1 MESVQLKRALIK
13 KEFERMND
21 MQFKAVTTVNGPLL
35 VLAGAGSGKTTVLV
49 NRIANMIKYGNAYNT
64 DTSPN
69 LTQQEY
75 DAAVRYINGQT
86 DVAPDVD
93 ISENAVRPWQILAIT
108 FTNKAAGEL
117 KERLCDKIDGGDEIW
132 AGTFHSTCSKIL
144 RRYADRIG
152 YSSRFTIYDSDDQKR
167 IVKQCLKSLSI
178 DEKILTPKSVISEIS
193 NSKDS
198 LVTPA
203 EYIEQA
209 GYDYRKKQIAAVYK
223 LYQETLASNDAM
235 DFDDLIVN
243 TVRLFSENEDVLE
256 YYQNKFRYIMVDEY
270 QDTNHAQYML
280 VRTLAS
286 KHQNICVVGDDDQSI
301 YRFRGATIENIL
313 QFESQYKN
321 AVTIRLEQNYRSTS
335 YILNAANGVIAR
347 NKGRKGKTLWTAN
360 NGGEPITLYTAE
372 SETEEARYIADIIL
386 QNVKNGARFS
396 DHAVL
401 YRMNA
406 QSGTVEN
413 VFARSGIL
421 YKVIGGL
428 RFYDR
433 KEIKDVLSYLQFISN
448 PDDDLRLT
456 RIINE
461 PKRGIGD
468 TSLNHAQNI
477 ANEMSLSLFEVI
489 SHADEYA
496 ALSRASGKMKEF
508 AGIMTELINAADDMP
523 VSELFSLML
532 EKTGYLAALK
542 AQGIEAEDRVK
553 NVTEL
558 STAIVHYEEQSDEPS
573 LQEYLEEIAL
583 ITDLDNYDT
592 EADRVVMMTLH
603 SAKGLEFPHVF
614 LVGMEEGI
622 FPGNQS
628 IFAGDA
634 EMEEER
640 RLAYVGITR
649 AKQSLTVTSAFSRML
664 FGTTNH
670 NRRSRFVEEIPPECV
685 VDKTP
690 KRKPTSDIDAP
701 RRGSYGGAAQFKN
714 MVFSAKPQSRTQVP
728 KNAGIEFSAG
738 ERVHHKSF
746 GDGTVLSVR
755 KMGNDSLLEIAFD
768 TVGTKKVMANFA
780 GITKI

>member
-1 MESVQLKRALIK
+1 
-13 KEFERMND
+13 
-21 MQFKAVTTVNGPLL
+21 
-35 VLAGAGSGKTTVLV
+35 
-49 NRIANMIKYGNAYNT
+49 
-64 DTSPN
+64 
-69 LTQQEY
+69 
-75 DAAVRYINGQT
+75 
-86 DVAPDVD
+86 
-93 ISENAVRPWQILAIT
+93 
-108 FTNKAAGEL
+108 
-117 KERLCDKIDGGDEIW
+117 
-132 AGTFHSTCSKIL
+132 
-144 RRYADRIG
+144 
-152 YSSRFTIYDSDDQKR
+152 
-167 IVKQCLKSLSI
+167 
-178 DEKILTPKSVISEIS
+178 
-193 NSKDS
+193 
-198 LVTPA
+198 
-203 EYIEQA
+203 
-209 GYDYRKKQIAAVYK
+209 
-223 LYQETLASNDAM
+223 M

-280 VRTLAS
+280 VRTLAA

-386 QNVKNGARFS
+386 QNVKSGARFS

-649 AKQSLTVTSAFSRML
+649 AKKSLTVTSAFSRML

-690 KRKPTSDIDAP
+690 KRKPTSDIDMP
-701 RRGSYGGAAQFKN
+701 RRSSYGGAAQFKN
-714 MVFSAKPQSRTQVP
+714 MGFAAKPQARPQTP

-738 ERVHHKSF
+738 ERVRHKSF
-746 GDGTVLSVR
+746 GDGTVLNVR

>member
-1 MESVQLKRALIK
+1 MEPVQLKRALIK

-64 DTSPN
+64 ETVPDLTSA
-69 LTQQEY
+69 EY
-75 DAAVRYINGQT
+75 EAAIAYINGET
-86 DVAPDVD
+86 DTVPQVD
-93 ISENAVRPWQILAIT
+93 IAENAVRPWQILAIT

-152 YSSRFTIYDSDDQKR
+152 YTSRFTIYDSDDQKR
-167 IVKQCLKSLSI
+167 IVKQCLKSPSI

-223 LYQETLASNDAM
+223 LYQETLTSNDAM

-280 VRTLAS
+280 VRTLAA

-386 QNVKNGARFS
+386 QNVKSGARFS

-542 AQGIEAEDRVK
+542 AQGTEAEDRVK
-553 NVTEL
+553 NVTER

-649 AKQSLTVTSAFSRML
+649 AKKSLTVTSAFSRML

-690 KRKPTSDIDAP
+690 KRKPTSDIDMP
-701 RRGSYGGAAQFKN
+701 RRSSYGGAAQFKN
-714 MVFSAKPQSRTQVP
+714 MGFAAKPQARPQTP

-738 ERVHHKSF
+738 ERVRHKSF
-746 GDGTVLSVR
+746 GDGTVLNVR